1 VRDVLTTA
9 APEPAQFD
17 RGTARRGPGRW
28 ALLLLAG
35 WLVEAALRAWFSR
48 MQVVP
53 LANPDEP
60 AYLEAARVLAGG
72 VSGNFSG
79 GTMYQGGYP
88 LLIAPIYWF
97 TSNSVTVYHAV
108 MVLNA
113 LVGATLMPLAYL
125 AGRRLGLGRR
135 TAYGLGIVTA
145 VLPAGLFYGEYA
157 LSDAIFPVVVLAWL
171 LCTHSLLSEPGRR
184 RRYAAAVSS
193 ALLAGYALAVH
204 PRGLVIAAGYAALLI
219 FVLVRRFV
227 PRAAVAVAG
236 ATFLVVVA
244 AAELLNRY
252 LAAAMYPE
260 GARSLSG
267 QALSRLTDYRG
278 QLAVIE
284 MAGGQLWRVTTDT
297 WGIGTV
303 GLVAAVAAIAARGI
317 RRDLRIMAALTVL
330 VTLAIVYI
338 APAALPSNQA
348 GWVSGRY
355 MDCLSVVYFLVGAFV
370 LLRARPRWMLRYA
383 AAAVVVTADPTALVA
398 GYAGFSLPTDGF
410 SAFEFGEPSVL
421 AQGWT
426 GSTNIYIAT
435 AVAVGLLALWIA
447 LALALRRWAGLARWA
462 GPSYRWLGWRSAV
475 LIPVAAMN
483 LFSVAQMTTSI
494 SQAGT
499 ADQAASSLGFVTRSG
514 LQPGDQV
521 GVDNGMFPNWV
532 AWIPQ
537 TYEVWWTRLQF
548 FNGATS
554 PPPAGVNVVEVY
566 WPPGQSAQASWPDA
580 PAGWH
585 VAASDRTYS
594 WVAWRLG

>member
-1 VRDVLTTA
+1 VRDVLITA

-53 LANPDEP
+53 LANPDES

-113 LVGATLMPLAYL
+113 LVGATLMPLAYQT
-125 AGRRLGLGRR
+125 GRRLGLGRR
-135 TAYGLGIVTA
+135 TAYGLGMVTA

-204 PRGLVIAAGYAALLI
+204 PRGLVIAAGYAVLLI
-219 FVLVRRFV
+219 FVLVRRFL

-236 ATFLVVVA
+236 STFLVVVA

-267 QALSRLTDYRG
+267 QALSRLTDYHG
-278 QLAVIE
+278 QLAVLE

-297 WGIGTV
+297 WGIGTI
-303 GLVAAVAAIAARGI
+303 GLVATVAAVAARGI

-330 VTLAIVYI
+330 VTLAIVYV

-370 LLRARPRWMLRYA
+370 LLRARPRWILRYA
-383 AAAVVVTADPTALVA
+383 AAAVAVTAATAALVA
-398 GYAGFSLPTDGF
+398 GYAGVSLPTDGF

-426 GSTNIYIAT
+426 SSTNIYIAT
-435 AVAVGLLALWIA
+435 AVAVGLLALWVT
-447 LALALRRWAGLARWA
+447 LALALRGLARWA

-483 LFSVAQMTTSI
+483 LFAVAQMTAHI

-499 ADQAASSLGFVTRSG
+499 PDQAASSLGFVTRSG
-514 LQPGDQV
+514 LQPDDQV

-537 TYEVWWTRLQF
+537 TYQVWWTRLQF

-554 PPPAGVNVVEVY
+554 PPPAGVTVVEVY
-566 WPPGQSAQASWPDA
+566 WQPGQSAQASWPDA